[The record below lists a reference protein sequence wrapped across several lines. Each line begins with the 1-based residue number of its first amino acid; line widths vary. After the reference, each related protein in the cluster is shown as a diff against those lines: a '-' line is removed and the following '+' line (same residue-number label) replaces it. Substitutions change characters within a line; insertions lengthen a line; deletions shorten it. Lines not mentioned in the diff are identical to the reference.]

1 MAKQKETNGWHEYKR
16 LLLSELEANK
26 NFRTEMREM
35 LSLLKDDV
43 SGLKVKAALA
53 GGFAG
58 LVGTGLVSVVVSMWK
73 S

>member
-1 MAKQKETNGWHEYKR
+1 MPKSNGWNKWEK
-16 LLLSELEANK
+16 LIVSEMEANK
-26 NFRTEMREM
+26 SFRTEIREM